1 MIYVCNIAEMSQ
13 HVAALTPSHLVS
25 LVEPTLQPPTPV
37 GFDAARHL
45 RVAVHDIVEAE
56 DGHILPDVAHVEE
69 LIRFVRGWRGE
80 QALLVHWCC
89 RHQSIDRSSADRPRR
104 QPARRRAPGGGQVA
118 PGCAACAPQPTADR
132 PRRQAVERGRAAE
145 RGARRDGSG
154 GDALLPGPAG
164 RPAAQRQ
171 G

>member
-1 MIYVCNIAEMSQ
+1 MSQ
-13 HVAALTPSHLVS
+13 HVAALTPGHLVS

-80 QALLVHWCC
+80 QALLVHCVAGI
-89 RHQSIDRSSADRPRR
+89 SRSTAAALIALAVSRPGDEHRAA
-104 QPARRRAPGGGQVA
+104 ARLRRAA
-118 PGCAACAPQPTADR
+118 PHAHPNRRLIALADKLLNADGRLIAA
-132 PRRQAVERGRAAE
+132 
-145 RGARRDGSG
+145 RD
-154 GDALLPGPAG
+154 AMGPAVTLSC
-164 RPAAQRQ
+164 Q
-171 G
+171 GPLVVLPLNDRDSVSRIRYK